1 MSKPSVDQLA
11 VQKSLIDLSG
21 HSRNSFDSVFVGYDL
36 SDLLDDI
43 ILVEF
48 VDEGNDQNTIVRNG
62 ILVPVNAA
70 TNAWRIGR
78 VILCGGSCKLV
89 KRGDHV
95 CFPNNMGVPIANIE
109 VVNHGPVKHGIF
121 LNEQRIFGVVKPRQN
136 ASNINK
142 PKTKGKT
149 GWDGNSVRNMN
160 TLKGGNPDWMCGLG
174 ISKKNILQYYYP
186 AEAEMERAGIQIV
199 YLGYF
204 WQDWALVDNA
214 NYGVVNGLEVRNEPP
229 QDIGDPYGVTS
240 LDEDWVGMNQM
251 IKYLKFGFGRTTD
264 YVNEQI
270 RRGRMS
276 RAEGVELVEL
286 YDGCCGERYITSFCK
301 FIDITVDQFWET
313 VDRSV
318 NKNLFAKDGKGKWV
332 RKFKVGSPCAA

>member
-142 PKTKGKT
+142 PKT
-149 GWDGNSVRNMN
+149 NS
-160 TLKGGNPDWMCGLG
+160 TK
-174 ISKKNILQYYYP
+174 
-186 AEAEMERAGIQIV
+186 
-199 YLGYF
+199 
-204 WQDWALVDNA
+204 
-214 NYGVVNGLEVRNEPP
+214 
-229 QDIGDPYGVTS
+229 
-240 LDEDWVGMNQM
+240 
-251 IKYLKFGFGRTTD
+251 
-264 YVNEQI
+264 
-270 RRGRMS
+270 RR
-276 RAEGVELVEL
+276 V
-286 YDGCCGERYITSFCK
+286 
-301 FIDITVDQFWET
+301 
-313 VDRSV
+313 
-318 NKNLFAKDGKGKWV
+318 
-332 RKFKVGSPCAA
+332 